1 MQVRVQRKTWIEF
14 QEKMQGPSR
23 RQGSSFM
30 LDQKGRQDRLK
41 VTRLY
46 VVGWGPELE
55 INRGR
60 GWCAGRIRPVRNFQ
74 IKSHLAHGGRYSNAI
89 PPLSNEALTIYYY

>member
-55 INRGR
+55 IN
-60 GWCAGRIRPVRNFQ
+60 
-74 IKSHLAHGGRYSNAI
+74 GGEGVVCRKNKTCEKFSDQVSPCPWWEIFKCYTS
-89 PPLSNEALTIYYY
+89 TFK